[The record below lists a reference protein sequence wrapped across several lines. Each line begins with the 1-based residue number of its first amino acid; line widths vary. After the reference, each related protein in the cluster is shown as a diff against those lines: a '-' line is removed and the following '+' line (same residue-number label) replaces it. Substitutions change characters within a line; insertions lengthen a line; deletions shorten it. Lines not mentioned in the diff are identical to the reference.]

1 MGERKIILTEG
12 QIAEISK
19 RYWTAYQY
27 MCDVASSVCET
38 RPSFASPIEP
48 NDDHRYIPTYKDPI
62 TILLAEGISMSFP
75 VGKVISCIK
84 KHFNLQ
90 DNRIKQAH
98 DSINGEPTNT
108 IMVYIPVNPNT
119 IDKLSRAMAA
129 CGYYLMNPLTSLKIG
144 REQWIQFEPKY
155 DTSIVQGIKATER
168 FLFHLTPETNVP
180 KIKKNGI
187 VPYSK
192 NTIARFPERVYL
204 LRGSTP
210 DDDILDL
217 YEMLAVTYNH
227 KKERKTFKY
236 AKVIVDVS
244 KLPEDIKLF
253 IDPNYP
259 DYGLYT
265 TDNVPPS
272 AISDI
277 RIMPLSDL
285 FK

>member
-1 MGERKIILTEG
+1 MAEKNIILTEE
-12 QIAEISK
+12 QITEISK

-27 MCDVASSVCET
+27 MCDVVSPLCEAT
-38 RPSFASPIEP
+38 EPLASPIEP

-62 TILLAEGISMSFP
+62 TILLSEGISMSFP
-75 VGKVISCIK
+75 VGKVISYIK
-84 KHFNLQ
+84 KHFNLP
-90 DNRIKQAH
+90 DSRIKQAC
-98 DSINGEPTNT
+98 DSISGELTNT
-108 IMVYIPVNPNT
+108 IMVYVPVEPNN
-119 IDKLSRAMAA
+119 IDRLSRAMAA
-129 CGYYLMNPLTSLKIG
+129 CGYYLMNPISSLRIG
-144 REQWIQFEPKY
+144 QESWLQFEPKY
-155 DTSIVQGIKATER
+155 DTSIVQEIKATER

-187 VPYSK
+187 VPRSK
-192 NTIARFPERVYL
+192 NSIARFPERVYL

-210 DDDILDL
+210 DGDILDL
-217 YEMLAVTYNH
+217 YEMLAVTYNY
-227 KKERKTFKY
+227 KRERKTFKY
-236 AKVIVDVS
+236 AKVIIDIS
-244 KLPEDIKLF
+244 KLPQDIKLF

-277 RIMPLSDL
+277 KIMPLSDL